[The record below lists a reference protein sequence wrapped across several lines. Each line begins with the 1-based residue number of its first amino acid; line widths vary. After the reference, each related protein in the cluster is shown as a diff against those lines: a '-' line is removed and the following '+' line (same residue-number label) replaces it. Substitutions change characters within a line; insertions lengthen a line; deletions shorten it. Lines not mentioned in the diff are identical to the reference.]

1 MPQQELLELIG
12 AEPAIAVGQ
21 GLASFI
27 AISSRQLKRAQ
38 QEQEVGMEFEAPQ
51 AMGQLM
57 GQKKSSESKQ
67 VTTGAVASSNPR
79 LRAAFAPWRWSCF
92 T

>member
-1 MPQQELLELIG
+1 
-12 AEPAIAVGQ
+12 
-21 GLASFI
+21 
-27 AISSRQLKRAQ
+27 
-38 QEQEVGMEFEAPQ
+38 MEFEAPQ